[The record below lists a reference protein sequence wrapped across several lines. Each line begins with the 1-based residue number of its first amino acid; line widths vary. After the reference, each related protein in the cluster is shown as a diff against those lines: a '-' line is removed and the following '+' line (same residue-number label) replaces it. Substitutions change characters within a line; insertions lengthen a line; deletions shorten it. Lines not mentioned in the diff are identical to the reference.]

1 MEEFIRIP
9 ISLKDQGSGSVQSG
23 AIPTQK
29 LKSFWW
35 VIVRHFSCLFKLE
48 EAVQD
53 FWMLPFCHEDV
64 AVAHSIN
71 TTGVKVSVFHP
82 YGILAQR

>member
-1 MEEFIRIP
+1 MNFFAPTSQSKFCDMAGLSTAYCNPSVHAHDMEEFIRIP

-53 FWMLPFCHEDV
+53 F
-64 AVAHSIN
+64 
-71 TTGVKVSVFHP
+71 
-82 YGILAQR
+82 